1 MAGCLRWIV
10 ASWLVIAVTGGAYG
24 ELARAKDHPPEPGVP
39 LQTILELETT
49 ARLLAVLLNSGRAV
63 VNDNQEL
70 LDDPTRGNKGFT
82 AEVFEYQLMDMFRAH
97 ASIDLRE
104 LPAARLP
111 QRTKDLLWV
120 LVEVGKQVVAESQ
133 DAINRQGVGFK
144 GFIPAVFGS
153 RVAGRFAERTG
164 VRLKQ
169 TSLQPRNPA
178 NAPDAFERAALEQFA
193 DPSHPRERVIS
204 EVAAGD
210 KALRLLFPLYATRG
224 CLACHGEPKGAKDKT
239 GYPKEGLRLG
249 QNAGAI
255 SVTLPIL
262 HR

>member
-1 MAGCLRWIV
+1 MAGCLRWVV
-10 ASWLVIAVTGGAYG
+10 ASLLVITVTGVAHS
-24 ELARAKDHPPEPGVP
+24 ERARAKDHPPDPGAP
-39 LQTILELETT
+39 LQAILELETT
-49 ARLLAVLLNSGRAV
+49 ARLLAILLNSGRAV

-70 LDDPTRGNKGFT
+70 LDDPAKGNKGFT
-82 AEVFEYQLMDMFRAH
+82 AEAFEHQLTDMFRAH

-104 LPAARLP
+104 LQEARLS
-111 QRTKDLLWV
+111 QRTKDLLRA
-120 LVEVGKQVVAESQ
+120 LVEVSKQVVAESQ
-133 DAINRQGVGFK
+133 DELNRQGVGFK

-169 TSLQPRNPA
+169 TSLLPRNPA

-224 CLACHGEPKGAKDKT
+224 CLACHGEPKGAKDKI
-239 GYPKEGLRLG
+239 GYPMEGLRLG

-255 SVTLPIL
+255 SVTLPI
-262 HR
+262 RQ

>member
-1 MAGCLRWIV
+1 MAGCLRWVV
-10 ASWLVIAVTGGAYG
+10 ASWLVIAVIGWTHSERAY
-24 ELARAKDHPPEPGVP
+24 AKDQRSEPGVP
-39 LQTILELETT
+39 LHAVLELETT
-49 ARLLAVLLNSGRAV
+49 ARLLAILLNSGRAV
-63 VNDNQEL
+63 VNDNQER
-70 LDDPTRGNKGFT
+70 LDDPTKGDKGFT
-82 AEVFEYQLMDMFRAH
+82 AETFERQLTDMFRAQ
-97 ASIDLRE
+97 AAIDLRE

-111 QRTKDLLWV
+111 QRTKDLLRA
-120 LVEVGKQVVAESQ
+120 LVEVSKEVVAESQ
-133 DAINRQGVGFK
+133 DEINRQGAGFN
-144 GFIPAVFGS
+144 GFIPAVFGA
-153 RVAGRFAERTG
+153 RVAGRFVERTG

-169 TSLQPRNPA
+169 TSLLPRNPA

-204 EVAAGD
+204 ELAAKD
-210 KALRLLFPLYATRG
+210 RALRLLFPLYATRG

-255 SVTLPIL
+255 SVTLPI

>member
-10 ASWLVIAVTGGAYG
+10 ASWLVIAVAGWACSDVV
-24 ELARAKDHPPEPGVP
+24 RAKDQRPELGVP

-49 ARLLAVLLNSGRAV
+49 ARLLAVLLNAGRAV

-70 LDDPTRGNKGFT
+70 LDDPTKGNKGFT
-82 AEVFEYQLMDMFRAH
+82 PEVFEHQLMDMFRAH
-97 ASIDLRE
+97 ALIDLRE
-104 LPAARLP
+104 LSAARLP
-111 QRTKDLLWV
+111 QRTKDLLLA
-120 LVEVGKQVVAESQ
+120 LVEVSTQVVAESQ
-133 DAINRQGVGFK
+133 DAINRRGVGFK
-144 GFIPAVFGS
+144 GFIPAVFGT

-178 NAPDAFERAALEQFA
+178 NAPDAFEQAALEQFA

-204 EVAAGD
+204 EVAARD

-224 CLACHGEPKGAKDKT
+224 CLVCHGEPKGEPDQT
-239 GYPKEGLRLG
+239 GNPKEGWRLG

-255 SVTLPIL
+255 SVTLPV